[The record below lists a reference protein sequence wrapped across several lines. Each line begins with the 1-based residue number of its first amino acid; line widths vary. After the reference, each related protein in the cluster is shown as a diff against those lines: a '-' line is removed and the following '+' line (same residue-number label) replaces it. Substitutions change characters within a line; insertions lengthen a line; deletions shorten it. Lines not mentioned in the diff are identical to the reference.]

1 MIKILVAN
9 IHTIRK
15 KQLKDG
21 TCLFYEAIAHEV
33 LAVEN
38 CQTPILIC
46 KMTMSIYKIAIWI
59 YKIAISIC
67 KMSIKNSMTLAKTLK
82 Y

>member
-1 MIKILVAN
+1 MIKIFGTN
-9 IHTIRK
+9 IHTIHK
-15 KQLKDG
+15 KLLKDG
-21 TCLFYEAIAHEV
+21 TCFFYEAIAHEV

-38 CQTPILIC
+38 RQTPILIC
-46 KMTMSIYKIAIWI
+46 KMTMLI